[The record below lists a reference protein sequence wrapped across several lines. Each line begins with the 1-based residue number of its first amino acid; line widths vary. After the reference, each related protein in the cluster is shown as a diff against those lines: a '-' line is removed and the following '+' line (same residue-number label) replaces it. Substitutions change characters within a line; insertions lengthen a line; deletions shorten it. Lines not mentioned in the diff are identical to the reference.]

1 MSGSLKNARWLF
13 VFPWSEASANALRPL
28 LPASVTVVK
37 NAVLPEGS
45 VVLDREDFALL
56 PSLRRALRSTGVE
69 PRESSS
75 LGAETDAE
83 LSDAALIKLWAPK
96 PRGNDA
102 RTVGAHPVEERRCGS
117 CDVTGFAARKGEKL
131 KVQLAKAPEDGIVL
145 ISNAGGMNALP
156 EPWLL
161 YAMSAE
167 LRDALAREG
176 LLRGLSF
183 FDIEVARRPGRRYF
197 GILPDVRLGPMATPY
212 GTNPHQRNCGSC
224 GYVNARYCLY
234 PLYARP
240 ADDADWFLA
249 PPFGATSILVSKRVF
264 AWLTG
269 PGRAL
274 FGAAGARINT
284 FRAGFWP
291 DEQER
296 AFLSPESATD

>member
-1 MSGSLKNARWLF
+1 MKTARWHLA
-13 VFPWSEASANALRPL
+13 FPWSEKAASALRPL
-28 LPASVTVVK
+28 LPPSAPLSENTV
-37 NAVLPEGS
+37 LREGS

-56 PSLRRALRSTGVE
+56 PPLRRALRSTGVE
-69 PRESSS
+69 PRESSL
-75 LGAETDAE
+75 LGAETAAE
-83 LSDAALIKLWAPK
+83 LRDASLIKLWAPR

-102 RTVGAHPVEERRCGS
+102 RTIGAHPVEERRCAS
-117 CDVTGFAARKGEKL
+117 CEVTGFAALKGEKL
-131 KVQLAKAPEDGIVL
+131 KVQLAKAPGDGIVL
-145 ISNAGGMNALP
+145 FSNTGGMSALP

-167 LRDALAREG
+167 LRDALAREE

-183 FDIEVARRPGRRYF
+183 FDVEVARRPGRRYF

-212 GTNPHQRNCGSC
+212 GTNPHQRNCREC

-249 PPFGATSILVSKRVF
+249 PPFGATNILVSQRVF

-274 FGAAGARINT
+274 FGSGGARLTT

-291 DEQER
+291 EENER
-296 AFLSPESATD
+296 AYLSPAIARD